1 MNTSTTTANTS
12 KAINNPGFLKKNATQ
27 LVVPLSII
35 VSITGLMMF
44 FHIAQDSIEGA
55 HEWLGIAFMVA
66 IGLHMARNFKPMLNV
81 IKTNRAKAFIA
92 IAIIVLGAFVFTP
105 KSKGENPFKQTTT
118 LLMSAKISD
127 AAPVFGLSNEE
138 MTKRLSAVAGTAV
151 TGQDSIQS
159 IATKSKHNPVEL
171 LGAVVKK

>member
-1 MNTSTTTANTS
+1 MKGMNMNTTTTNVNTN

-44 FHIAQDSIEGA
+44 FHIAQDKIEGA

-81 IKTNRAKAFIA
+81 VKSNRSK
-92 IAIIVLGAFVFTP
+92 VGLTP
-105 KSKGENPFKQTTT
+105 DLVGCFR
-118 LLMSAKISD
+118 L
-127 AAPVFGLSNEE
+127 APPNWAWYTSRHF
-138 MTKRLSAVAGTAV
+138 
-151 TGQDSIQS
+151 
-159 IATKSKHNPVEL
+159 
-171 LGAVVKK
+171 